1 MNADAESRTVPVP
14 FVTGVLRDLPI
25 LIAAYVLAYLARFPG
40 AELETMMPGA
50 LRWAPALIAAQL
62 TGLAL
67 GRRFGGGGWGRPLA
81 GLVAGTAAGHLI
93 SYGWIQNLEI
103 VSRAAFVL
111 DVVLA
116 LPAVWLGSVRRLDAP
131 DDPELIDAAGAG
143 VGLVASLAALVQ
155 FRELIRNLV
164 FKDLKLKY
172 RGSFFGFLWSMLNP
186 LVMITVYLIAFKYIM
201 QVRSGN
207 FVFLLLLGILAWTF
221 FAASASMGAG
231 AIVDNGGLLKT
242 VQFPRAVLPIASVLF
257 NLAQYLLTIAVFLP
271 MMLLIY
277 QLPPRPSML
286 LFPVVVLLQVAMTMG
301 IALALSAGTAFFRD
315 IRHFLE
321 IALMVMFWTTP
332 IIYDYQTQVPKAWRW
347 PVLLSPM
354 SPFVLAYQDI
364 FYYGRLPPPEVC
376 TVAILYATVAFIG
389 GFALFTR
396 VQHEFVE
403 QI

>member
-1 MNADAESRTVPVP
+1 MSADAPSRTMPGSV
-14 FVTGVLRDLPI
+14 FKAVLRDLSI
-25 LIAAYVLAYLARFPG
+25 LTAAYALAYLARFPG
-40 AELETMMPGA
+40 SELETMMPGA
-50 LRWAPALIAAQL
+50 LRWAPAVIAAQIA
-62 TGLAL
+62 GLAL
-67 GRRFGGGGWGRPLA
+67 GRRYGGGGWGIPLA
-81 GLVAGTAAGHLI
+81 GLLAGTAAGHLV
-93 SYGWIQNLEI
+93 SYAWIQNLEI

-116 LPAVWLGSVRRLDAP
+116 LPAVWLGSARRLDAT

-143 VGLVASLAALVQ
+143 VGLLGSLVALVQ

-271 MMLLIY
+271 LMLVIY

-286 LFPVVVLLQVAMTMG
+286 LFPVVVFLQVAMTIG

-376 TVAILYATVAFIG
+376 TVAVLYATVAFFG